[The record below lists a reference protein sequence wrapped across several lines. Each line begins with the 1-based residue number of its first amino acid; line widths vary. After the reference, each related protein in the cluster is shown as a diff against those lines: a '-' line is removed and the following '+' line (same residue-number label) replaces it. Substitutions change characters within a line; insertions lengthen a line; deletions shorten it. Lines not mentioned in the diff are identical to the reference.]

1 MKNRHDLSIF
11 LHELGAVPDDNIYFE
26 PPENTKI
33 KYPALIYEL
42 SNMPTKFADNNPY
55 NVKHSYTVTYITNN
69 PDSEYIDILANLMK
83 FDRVFVS
90 DDMYHYVYS
99 IYY

>member
-1 MKNRHDLSIF
+1 MKNRADLSTF
-11 LHELGAVPDDNIYFE
+11 LHELFPDGHIYFE

-33 KYPALIYEL
+33 LYPAVIYEL
-42 SNMPTKFADNNPY
+42 SSMPTKYADNRPY
-55 NVKHSYTVTYITNN
+55 NVKHSYSVTLITDN
-69 PDSEYIDILANLMK
+69 PDNEYIDTFANLMH

-90 DDMYHYVYS
+90 DNMYHYVYS

>member
-11 LHELGAVPDDNIYFE
+11 LHELGAVPDDHIYFE

-42 SNMPTKFADNNPY
+42 STMPTKFADNNPY
-55 NVKHSYTVTYITNN
+55 NVKHAYTVTFVTDN
-69 PDSEYIDILANLMK
+69 PDNEYIDILANLMK
-83 FDRVFVS
+83 FDRPFVS
-90 DDMYHYVYS
+90 NGMYHYVYS

>member
-11 LHELGAVPDDNIYFE
+11 LHELGAVPDDNVYFE

-55 NVKHSYTVTYITNN
+55 NVKHAYTVTYITNN